1 MNSPVTTPGYHTGR
15 TAPNKGRTYPSEI
28 LTDDEVRSLIH
39 TCSNRAPTGIR
50 NRALITVLYRGGL
63 RLSEALALKPKDI
76 DPNAGTVTV
85 LHGKGDRRR
94 TVGLDP
100 GAMAILLRWV
110 EKRTQ
115 LGINSRSVLFSTLK
129 GQPLKPSYVRTLL
142 PRLAEKV
149 GIEKRV
155 HPHGLRHTM
164 AYELM
169 MEGVP
174 VPIIQQQLGH
184 ASLATTDRYLRHIAP
199 RDVVM
204 YSGWLREEDLH
215 IKGLRNARHLPVR
228 KQKIVVE
235 MPAIH

>member
-1 MNSPVTTPGYHTGR
+1 MSSPATEIGYHKGR
-15 TAPNKGRTYPSEI
+15 NAPNRGKTYPAEV
-28 LTDDEVRSLIH
+28 LTEDEVKSLIQC
-39 TCSNRAPTGIR
+39 CSNRAPTGIR

-63 RLSEALALKPKDI
+63 RLSEALALKPKDL
-76 DPNAGTVTV
+76 DPDAGTVTV

-100 GAMAILLRWV
+100 GAMAIVMRWV
-110 EKRTQ
+110 DKRQ
-115 LGINSRSVLFSTLK
+115 QFGIDGRAPLSCTLQ

-142 PRLAEKV
+142 PRLAEKA

-155 HPHGLRHTM
+155 HPHGLRHTH

-174 VPIIQQQLGH
+174 VPVIQQQLGH

-199 RDVVM
+199 RDVVLTM
-204 YSGWLREEDLH
+204 R
-215 IKGLRNARHLPVR
+215 ARQWELGSSD
-228 KQKIVVE
+228 I
-235 MPAIH
+235 ASDDASS